1 MQTLSSPFV
10 KRIASSKFRFVND
23 YAVVFEEY
31 DLAVGVLEFLSF
43 EEWQVLKNCSKRIRN
58 NVRIRL
64 LQNDNNWNL
73 TMNYLAPYILK

>member
-10 KRIASSKFRFVND
+10 KRIASSKYRFVND
-23 YAVVFEEY
+23 YAAVFEEY
-31 DLAVGVLEFLSF
+31 DLAAGVLEFLSF

-58 NVRIRL
+58 NIRIRL